1 MAEGTARTDRPRPRR
16 SALYMPGANARAL
29 EKGREVPADVL
40 IMDVEDGV
48 APEAKEEARAR
59 IVAML
64 AGGGYGRREIGVRI
78 NGVGTPW
85 HEEDVMAF
93 ARSGADAIV
102 VPKVD
107 SPATV
112 RAVAALMERAGA
124 PASMRIW
131 CMIESARGV
140 LSADAIAGAHPRLG
154 ALLIGSADLTKDL
167 RARHAPDRL
176 PILTSMQLVVLA
188 ARANGISVLDS
199 PFFDL
204 SDDEGFLAS
213 CRQGRDLGF
222 DGKTLLHPRTIAGAN
237 AAFGPSAE
245 EIAWAH
251 RITAAHEA
259 ALAEGKGVTLVDGQ
273 LVEGLHVV
281 EAQRLVALAE
291 TIAALE
297 GDPPG

>member
-1 MAEGTARTDRPRPRR
+1 MSRDIPRPDRPRR
-16 SALYMPGANARAL
+16 SALYMPGANERAL
-29 EKGREVPADVL
+29 EKGRTLPADVL

-48 APEAKEEARAR
+48 APDAKEAARAR
-59 IVAML
+59 IVAKL
-64 AGGGYGRREIGVRI
+64 AEGGYGRREIGVRI
-78 NGVGTPW
+78 NGIGMAW
-85 HEEDVMAF
+85 HEADIAAF
-93 ARSGADAIV
+93 SRARADTLVI
-102 VPKVD
+102 PKVA
-107 SPATV
+107 SPDTV
-112 RAVAALMERAGA
+112 RAVASGMDAAGA
-124 PASMRIW
+124 PAGMQIW
-131 CMIESARGV
+131 CMIETARGV
-140 LSADAIAGAHPRLG
+140 LSADAIASAHPRVG
-154 ALLIGSADLTKDL
+154 ALLLGSADLTKDL
-167 RARHAPDRL
+167 RARHTPDRL
-176 PILTSMQLVVLA
+176 PLLTSIQLCVLA
-188 ARANGISVLDS
+188 ARANGLAILDS

-204 SDDEGFLAS
+204 SDDDGFLAS

-297 GDPPG
+297 GDPAE

>member
-1 MAEGTARTDRPRPRR
+1 MSSDISVSPRPRR

-48 APEAKEEARAR
+48 APDAKEEARAR

-78 NGVGTPW
+78 NGIGTPW
-85 HEEDVMAF
+85 HDDDVTAF
-93 ARSGADAIV
+93 ARTGADAIV

-107 SPATV
+107 SAATV
-112 RAVAALMERAGA
+112 HAVAALMDRAGA
-124 PASMRIW
+124 PAAMQIW
-131 CMIESARGV
+131 CMIETARGV

-167 RARHAPDRL
+167 RARHLPDRL
-176 PILTSMQLVVLA
+176 PILTSIQLVVLA
-188 ARANGISVLDS
+188 ARANGISALDS

-204 SDDEGFLAS
+204 SDDAGFLAS
-213 CRQGRDLGF
+213 CKQGRDLGF

-237 AAFGPSAE
+237 AAFGPSEE

-251 RITAAHEA
+251 RIAAAHRA

-281 EAQRLVALAE
+281 EAQRLVAMAE

-297 GDPPG
+297 KESAG